1 MRRAA
6 LIIAIAA
13 LAAGCRHG
21 QVKPASA
28 EPITRTVT
36 LEKPVPVKV
45 VEVRYVPID
54 SEYVRP
60 IVHDELPLWQCPL
73 ERDQLREKL
82 KKANGDREAVGA
94 IRGTKTK
101 GGK

>member
-1 MRRAA
+1 MHRAA
-6 LIIAIAA
+6 LIVSA
-13 LAAGCRHG
+13 LLALSACAKDN
-21 QVKPASA
+21 VKPA
-28 EPITRTVT
+28 EPRIVTEVVTVK
-36 LEKPVPVKV
+36 EPVPVKV

-54 SEYVRP
+54 SEYVRR
-60 IVHDELPLWQCPL
+60 IEHDELPLWQCPL

-94 IRGTKTK
+94 IRGTKTQ